1 MKRCTR
7 CLTVETVDTITFDE
21 EGVCSVCRQGEFKDD
36 VIDWDDRQKQLD
48 ALIDE
53 YANKGLYDCIVPFSG
68 GKDSVFQLWYIVRK
82 LELKPLVVRFNHWGY
97 RPKVEENNT
106 MVFKKLGVDVVE
118 FQPNFHVVRE
128 LMLESF
134 KRRGDFCWHCHTGIY
149 AGVMHM
155 AVRFEIPLLFW
166 GESTAEYHSWYT
178 FEEMEEVDE
187 KRFNR
192 LMNQGITADDMYEF
206 LQGRVDMRDLWMFNY
221 PKRKDLMRLK
231 VRSICLGNYIKW
243 DTKANV
249 ELIGKEL
256 NWFGH
261 EVEGVPPKYHYE
273 KVECTFQGMRDYSKF
288 VKRGYGRTN
297 HLGSIDIRH
306 GRLTREEALRME
318 AQYDGKRPASMD
330 WFLEILGMTE
340 DEYYEYLRPH
350 AVHPWEFDK
359 DKVETGPVL
368 YDFDNWDRT
377 DMSDIPFG
385 PDDKTWGQIGESKDN
400 KRVE

>member
-7 CLTVETVDTITFDE
+7 CLNVETIDTLTFDE
-21 EGVCSVCRQGEFKDD
+21 EGVCSVCRQSEYKDD

-82 LELKPLVVRFNHWGY
+82 LKLKPLVVRFNHWGY

-192 LMNQGITADDMYEF
+192 LMNQGITGDDMFEF
-206 LQGRVDMRDLWMFNY
+206 LQGRVEMRDLWMFNY

-243 DTKANV
+243 DTRANV

-256 NWFGH
+256 GWHGH
-261 EVEGVPPKYHYE
+261 EVEGVPPAYHYE
-273 KVECTFQGMRDYSKF
+273 KVECTFQGMRDFSKF

-318 AQYDGKRPASMD
+318 EQYDGKRPASMD

-340 DEYYEYLRPH
+340 DEYYEYLKAH
-350 AVHPWEFDK
+350 QVHPWEFDK
-359 DKVETGPVL
+359 DKVEDGPVP
-368 YDFDNWDRT
+368 YDFDKWDRT
-377 DMSDIPFG
+377 DLSDVPFG
-385 PDDKTWGQIGESKDN
+385 PEGRNFKMPNDKVEPGE
-400 KRVE
+400 

>member
-1 MKRCTR
+1 MKSCTR

-21 EGVCSVCRQGEFKDD
+21 EGVCSVCRQGEFKADK
-36 VIDWDDRQKQLD
+36 IDWDDRQKQLD

-53 YANKGLYDCIVPFSG
+53 YAHKGQYDCIVPYSG
-68 GKDSVFQLWYIVRK
+68 GKDSVFQLWYIVRVLK
-82 LELKPLVVRFNHWGY
+82 LKPLVVRFNHWGY

-106 MVFKKLGVDVVE
+106 MVFKKLGVDVIE
-118 FQPNFHVVRE
+118 FQPSFHVVRE

-192 LMNQGITADDMYEF
+192 LMNQGITADDMFEF
-206 LQGRVDMRDLWMFNY
+206 LKGRVEMRDLWMFSY
-221 PKRKDLMRLK
+221 PKRKDLLRLK
-231 VRSICLGNYIKW
+231 VRSICLGNYINW

-261 EVEGVPPKYHYE
+261 EVEGVPPEYHYE
-273 KVECTFQGMRDYSKF
+273 KVECTFQGMRDFSKF

-297 HLGSIDIRH
+297 HLMSIDIRY
-306 GRLTREEALRME
+306 GRKTREEALRIE
-318 AQYDGKRPASMD
+318 KQYDGKRPASMD
-330 WFLEILGMTE
+330 WFLEILGMAE
-340 DEYYEYLRPH
+340 DEYYDYLRPH
-350 AVHPWEFDK
+350 SIFPWEFDREA
-359 DKVETGPVL
+359 VQTGPVP
-368 YDFDNWDRT
+368 YDFEKWDRT
-377 DMSDIPFG
+377 DVSEVALG
-385 PDDKTWGQIGESKDN
+385 PDEKDWPAAKAKTTPEG
-400 KRVE
+400 

>member
-1 MKRCTR
+1 MKKCTR
-7 CLTVETVDTITFDE
+7 CLTPETVDTITFDA
-21 EGVCSVCRQGEFKDD
+21 EGVCSVCRQVEFKEEK
-36 VIDWDDRQKQLD
+36 IDWDDRQVQLQV
-48 ALIDE
+48 LIDE

-82 LELKPLVVRFNHWGY
+82 LKLKPLVVRYNHWGY
-97 RPKVEENNT
+97 RPKVETNNA

-118 FQPNFHVVRE
+118 LTPNFHVVRE

-155 AVRFEIPLLFW
+155 AVRFETPLLFW

-192 LMNQGITADDMYEF
+192 LMNQGITGDDMYEF
-206 LQGRVDMRDLWMFNY
+206 LQGRVEKRDLWMFNY
-221 PKRKDLMRLK
+221 PKRKDLLKLK

-256 NWFGH
+256 DWHGH
-261 EVEGVPPKYHYE
+261 EVEGVPPEFHYE

-297 HLGSIDIRH
+297 HLMSIDIRN
-306 GRLTREEALRME
+306 GRKTREEALE
-318 AQYDGKRPASMD
+318 LEKQYDGKRPASMD
-330 WFLEILGMTE
+330 WFLRILDMTE
-340 DEYYEYLRPH
+340 DEYYDYLKPH
-350 AVHPWEFDK
+350 QVHPWEFDRSA
-359 DKVETGPVL
+359 VEDGPPL
-368 YDFDNWDRT
+368 YDFDQWDQT
-377 DMSDIPFG
+377 DLSDIPFG
-385 PDDKTWGQIGESKDN
+385 PENRNWPPAKGDK
-400 KRVE
+400 

>member
-1 MKRCTR
+1 M
-7 CLTVETVDTITFDE
+7 DTLTFDE
-21 EGVCSVCRQGEFKDD
+21 EGVCSVCRQVEFKEEK
-36 VIDWDDRQKQLD
+36 IDWDDRRKQLD
-48 ALIDE
+48 GLIDE

-68 GKDSVFQLWYIVRK
+68 GKDSVFQLWYIRRILK
-82 LELKPLVVRFNHWGY
+82 LKPLVVRFNHWGY
-97 RPKVEENNT
+97 RPKVEDNNT

-155 AVRFEIPLLFW
+155 AVRFQVPLLFW

-206 LQGRVDMRDLWMFNY
+206 LQGRVEMRDLWMFNY
-221 PKRKDLMRLK
+221 PKRKDLMKLK

-256 NWFGH
+256 DWFGH
-261 EVEGVPPKYHYE
+261 EVEGVPPEFHYE

-297 HLGSIDIRH
+297 HLMSIDIRN
-306 GRLTREEALRME
+306 GRKTREEALRLE
-318 AQYDGKRPASMD
+318 EQYDGKRPASMD
-330 WFLEILGMTE
+330 WFLEILNMTE
-340 DEYYEYLRPH
+340 DEYYDYLRAH

-359 DKVETGPVL
+359 DKVEDGPVP
-368 YDFDNWDRT
+368 YDFDKWDRT
-377 DMSDIPFG
+377 DLSDVPLG
-385 PDDKTWGQIGESKDN
+385 PDGRNFAPGKATTDAGE
-400 KRVE
+400 